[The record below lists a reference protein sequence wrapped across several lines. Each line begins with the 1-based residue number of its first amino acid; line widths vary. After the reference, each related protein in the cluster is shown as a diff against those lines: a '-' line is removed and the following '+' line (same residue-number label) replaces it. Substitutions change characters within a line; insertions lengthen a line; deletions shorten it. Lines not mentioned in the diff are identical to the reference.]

1 MCSSHMIRQRTAAL
15 VGAVAV
21 LTVVGALTGAV
32 GASPTADSASPHGA
46 ENGNY
51 TADLPFNTDH
61 YPRNENPGGPYNAS
75 INHYAGFT
83 KQQFDEKGAPMGV
96 EELDFIIVSNQD
108 VDFSQ
113 CQTENTAAFGVDR
126 DSSNP
131 GTETDIDLL
140 RYRENS
146 LFNEHSIVI
155 EFFDDED
162 LAGPNPEDRGGPG
175 EEPWTEGEGREDGDG
190 DPEVYPDDQ
199 IVAHQGYR
207 SGGGPCY
214 GMPEEPG
221 WYQFNSFGNGTSF
234 SGEEVV
240 VDTESHYVYICE
252 CDSEAEAREQLGPPP
267 SEQGDGSTESTATA
281 TATATPMPD
290 GSDGTE
296 RTATETPTETATET
310 PTETATET
318 STAEPDGSGGGGG
331 DDSNSGDSDGG
342 DSDSGDS
349 GDSGDSDGGDS
360 DSGDNAS
367 RETATATA
375 TAGGS
380 DDGGQAN
387 QQQDQQQQAQ
397 QPGAGPATPT
407 VGAGP
412 GFGAVAALAGALLT
426 GLLALRR
433 R

>member
-1 MCSSHMIRQRTAAL
+1 MIRQRTAAL

-21 LTVVGALTGAV
+21 LTVVGVLTGAV

-267 SEQGDGSTESTATA
+267 SEQDDGSTESTATA
-281 TATATPMPD
+281 TATPD
-290 GSDGTE
+290 DTGDTE
-296 RTATETPTETATET
+296 ETATATETQTETATETATATPTETATET
-310 PTETATET
+310 P
-318 STAEPDGSGGGGG
+318 TAEPDGSGGGGG

-349 GDSGDSDGGDS
+349 GDSDDGDSDGD
-360 DSGDNAS
+360 DAS
-367 RETATATA
+367 QETATA

-387 QQQDQQQQAQ
+387 QQRDQQQQAQ